1 MLAIGFGPLGALQI
15 GVLASIWGAP
25 LALTVS
31 AGSGV
36 LLLSLIFWKATAL
49 WRPPLEG

>member
-15 GVLASIWGAP
+15 GALASAWGAP

-36 LLLSLIFWKATAL
+36 LLLSLICWKATAL
-49 WRPPLEG
+49 WQARPRA